1 VASLQTS
8 SPPPI
13 LPEDLARRLR
23 GGGRRGLYSGG
34 GREESKIGL
43 LTSGLCLKGSFD
55 TLLQVTLGTLEIVL
69 RGKRRSVK
77 SL

>member
-1 VASLQTS
+1 MATLQTR

-13 LPEDLARRLR
+13 PPGDLARRLR
-23 GGGRRGLYSGG
+23 GGGRRRLYSGG
-34 GREESKIGL
+34 GREKRTIGL
-43 LTSGLCLKGSFD
+43 LTSGLCLQGRLD
-55 TLLQVTLGTLEIVL
+55 TLLQVTLGTFEIVL